1 MGKTIVSVVIMGIV
15 LSGVFLVLYFA
26 EGQDTLGPSAT
37 PARAADNSGKKGEEI
52 KFTGEPVKNLADI
65 NKRLLAHDTEISRLR
80 DENSALKKELA
91 QMKKGLGL
99 RVNPEAAPP
108 ALDGDGK
115 YDPIPGGNTLLG
127 AFPGAREDIKEI
139 LQEIKREGMVN
150 RRAKNDERMRLQL
163 GKMINKFA
171 NRYGWDAG
179 MKAQVEGIVM
189 DRQDRI
195 RELLSSLDP
204 ETASPQER
212 KQVKQQ
218 VNGILKDA
226 GDQLSALVGE
236 EAFKAM
242 QKLISPDLK
251 KRNQRPGRAGGM
263 RPEKRN
269 KTGGRNK
276 DGGWNR
282 PRNR

>member
-1 MGKTIVSVVIMGIV
+1 MGIV
-15 LSGVFLVLYFA
+15 LSGVFLILYFA
-26 EGQDTLGPSAT
+26 EGQDTLGPSAA
-37 PARAADNSGKKGEEI
+37 PAHAADSPGKKSEEI
-52 KFTGEPVKNLADI
+52 KFTGEPVKNLEDI

-91 QMKKGLGL
+91 QMKEKLGS
-99 RVNPEAAPP
+99 RVNPEAGPIP
-108 ALDGDGK
+108 LDGDGK
-115 YDPIPGGNTLLG
+115 YAAIPGGNSLLG
-127 AFPGAREDIKEI
+127 AFPGAKEDIKEI
-139 LQEIKREGMVN
+139 LQDLQKDERAN
-150 RRAKNDERMRLQL
+150 RRSKNDERMRQQL
-163 GKMINKFA
+163 GKMIDKFSDK
-171 NRYGWDAG
+171 YGWNPG

-195 RELLSSLDP
+195 RELLSGLDP

-226 GDQLSALVGE
+226 GDQLSALVGN

-251 KRNQRPGRAGGM
+251 KRNQKAGRAGGM
-263 RPEKRN
+263 RPERRGNKAGNRN
-269 KTGGRNK
+269 N

-282 PRNR
+282 QRNR